1 MNDTADATEGRPVT
15 AATRAADDLGLAY
28 EVRIIERARSAQEA
42 AERIGVAPERLL
54 KTMVVRRADDDYLL
68 VLVPGPAQID
78 WPKLRSH
85 LGVSRLSLPDA
96 DTARE
101 ATGYERGTITPLG
114 ASRAWPIIADDSI
127 VGGGTVSIGA
137 GAHGVALLVDA
148 DELLSAIGAEAVPL
162 V

>member
-1 MNDTADATEGRPVT
+1 MTDASNDVPVT
-15 AATRAADDLGLAY
+15 AATRAADALGLTY
-28 EVRIIERARSAQEA
+28 EVRVIERARSAEQA
-42 AERIGVAPERLL
+42 AERIGVAPDRLL

-85 LGVSRLSLPDA
+85 LGVSRLSMPDA
-96 DTARE
+96 DTALQ

-114 ASRAWPIIADDSI
+114 TSHEWPVVADRSI

-137 GAHGVALLVDA
+137 GEHGVALLVDA
-148 DELLSAIGAEAVPL
+148 DELITAIGAEATSIT
-162 V
+162 

>member
-1 MNDTADATEGRPVT
+1 MTDATDTTEDVPVT
-15 AATRAADDLGLAY
+15 AATRAADGLGLTY
-28 EVRIIERARSAQEA
+28 EVRVIERAHSAEEA
-42 AERIGVAPERLL
+42 AERIGVAADRLL

-85 LGVSRLSLPDA
+85 LGVSRLSMPAA
-96 DTARE
+96 DTARQ

-114 ASRAWPIIADDSI
+114 TSRPWPIIADASI

-148 DELLSAIGAEAVPL
+148 DELLTAIGAEAVPL
-162 V
+162 I